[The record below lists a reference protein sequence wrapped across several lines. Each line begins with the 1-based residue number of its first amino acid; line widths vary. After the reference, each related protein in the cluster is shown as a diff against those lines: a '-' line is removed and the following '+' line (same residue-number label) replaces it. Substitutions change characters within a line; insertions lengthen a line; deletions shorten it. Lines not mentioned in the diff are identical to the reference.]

1 MDNEVII
8 VFVNV
13 STIDGAQKNRQFPYI
28 CVEQCVF
35 KNITEKNEF
44 KKLESFIFQIS
55 ENKIWGQ
62 GRGDS
67 LIVKFKGSSS
77 SVPLF
82 GENINK
88 NGDGDKWDVY
98 ERYGDNGCDGCEGS
112 DNFATTFVMPL
123 VTPLATP
130 LRRV

>member
-1 MDNEVII
+1 M
-8 VFVNV
+8 
-13 STIDGAQKNRQFPYI
+13 
-28 CVEQCVF
+28 
-35 KNITEKNEF
+35 
-44 KKLESFIFQIS
+44 
-55 ENKIWGQ
+55 
-62 GRGDS
+62 
-67 LIVKFKGSSS
+67 IVKFKGSSS

-82 GENINK
+82 GKNINK